1 MLCNCISLKI
11 QRAQCCFKNLS
22 NGGSG
27 GLPKESKYSPY
38 EEFSMYIAIQCFP
51 GLSCGSVLQII
62 RIGPSEFDHVGTR
75 SQANT
80 PTNIRVHIGS
90 FRSIDS
96 ILFPFIFSSC
106 SQKARSS
113 SDQSPKCFQTRQ
125 IVLGKPCANFMSSRT
140 LPCLSKLKCSPSH

>member
-1 MLCNCISLKI
+1 VLCKCLSLKI
-11 QRAQCCFKNLS
+11 QRSQYLFRNDL
-22 NGGSG
+22 NGMSG

-38 EEFSMYIAIQCFP
+38 EEFSMYIAIQCSP

-62 RIGPSEFDHVGTR
+62 RIGPSEFDHVGRR

-80 PTNIRVHIGS
+80 PTNIRVHLGS

-125 IVLGKPCANFMSSRT
+125 ML
-140 LPCLSKLKCSPSH
+140 